1 MLTTVFKRWD
11 GQYVVYPNQ
20 ALSKRELRNMR
31 RSAQAANCIF
41 VHVTRRA
48 TVDDITA
55 LREGLRAAA
64 RAAPR
69 TDHAVLPDS
78 IAVNFR
84 SVVDGECSKH
94 SVLCRLQRS
103 CLCW

>member
-31 RSAQAANCIF
+31 RSSQAANCIF

-69 TDHAVLPDS
+69 ADHAVLPDS

-84 SVVDGECSKH
+84 SVVDGELLYC
-94 SVLCRLQRS
+94 VLVVGCVA
-103 CLCW
+103 C